1 MQNKDEEP
9 VQKKSTETK
18 PKSTN
23 EQSFLSLVMQAVDKK
38 YDPSTSSSSESV
50 CSPALQVGSPLTDSC
65 NISGNDSGNVSG
77 IAKLDSSGPDSV
89 EASPSTISRQ
99 KLGYTGSSAFAP
111 VRTSLIKPKSGPLM
125 TGNKRGNVVTL
136 SETSSGDSL
145 DTQVSEDKKSD
156 DTVTLNEQI
165 TSVCE
170 IFKEIIRL
178 ANILE
183 KASRF
188 SISDLKDEK

>member
-1 MQNKDEEP
+1 M
-9 VQKKSTETK
+9 QKKSTETK
-18 PKSTN
+18 PKPTN

-125 TGNKRGNVVTL
+125 VGNKSGNVVTI
-136 SETSSGDSL
+136 SETSSDGQ

-165 TSVCE
+165 TSLCE